1 MGVASD
7 RKAAWDQPAVHGE
20 ATLWFANTNG
30 RAFLTD
36 HTAYLWWGT
45 WLWRPAQDS
54 QPLCCDSQMV
64 GSKHPKELSGINV
77 KMPVN

>member
-30 RAFLTD
+30 RAFLTN
-36 HTAYLWWGT
+36 HYRIL
-45 WLWRPAQDS
+45 
-54 QPLCCDSQMV
+54 MV
-64 GSKHPKELSGINV
+64 GDLVMAARPRQTATLL
-77 KMPVN
+77 